1 MREKWKGELQGSEII
16 MTGIRERDCVIR
28 REGGRR
34 REKVCGK
41 NGAAAP
47 SLLFEIG
54 AEKWNFIKGFFFF
67 LL

>member
-28 REGGRR
+28 REGGEG
-34 REKVCGK
+34 EKKFVGK
-41 NGAAAP
+41 TGLRP
-47 SLLFEIG
+47 RPFCSRSGPRSGTLL
-54 AEKWNFIKGFFFF
+54 KVSFF